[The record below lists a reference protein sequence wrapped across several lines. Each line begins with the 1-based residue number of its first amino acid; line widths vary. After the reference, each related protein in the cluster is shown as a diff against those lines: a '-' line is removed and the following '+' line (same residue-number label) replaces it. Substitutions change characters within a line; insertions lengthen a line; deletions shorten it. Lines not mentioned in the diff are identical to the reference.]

1 MMNLPPSHS
10 ESSGFNQLEYRIQR
24 WIWAEGW
31 TSLRDAQEWAVPV
44 LVDADQDVIIA
55 AATAAGKTEAA
66 FLPILTNL
74 LNHDEPPGA
83 VLYVSPLKA
92 LINDQWD
99 RLGRLCEQLEIPVV
113 AWHGDISSSK
123 KHRFLKSS
131 EGVLLITPESLE
143 ALFVNRGSSLG
154 GVFQNLRY
162 IVVDELHAFIGSERG
177 KQLQS
182 LMHRVELVAGC
193 RLPRVGLSATLGDM
207 KMASEFLRPGGAD
220 TVTVI
225 ESKNSNQTLQVQV
238 RGYIQPSMSELMKAR
253 VELSLDGENE
263 GEQEYEASPDF
274 AIADHLY
281 KVLRGSNNLIFPN
294 SRAQVEWY
302 ADQLRRRCEN
312 DGLPNEFWPHHG
324 SLSKDLREQAEHA
337 LKAGN
342 QAASAICTTTLE
354 LGIDIGSIKT
364 VVQIGAPPSVASL
377 RQRLGRSG
385 RRPGEK
391 ATLRVYCKESPLT
404 DGSSLSDQLRQGLVQ
419 TISMVRLLARGWF
432 EPPRA
437 QGIHASTLVQQCLSV
452 IAQCGGA
459 SAADLWK
466 SLIAEGAFPKVEKSD
481 FMGLLK
487 SLGEHELIIQ
497 DSSGLLLPGVVG
509 ERLINHYEFYSA
521 FTSDEEFRLVCD
533 GKTLGSVPVSRPLTK
548 DQRIIFGGRRWQVR
562 DVDLQAKVII
572 VSAARGGAPPQ
583 FDGLGAMVH
592 DVVRKEMR
600 AVLADS
606 APCPFIDSSAQALLD
621 EARKTFSLLRL
632 GDRYLIEFG
641 SKCSLISWL
650 GDYANDA
657 LRLLL
662 NHVGLPCH
670 NTGLVIEIDA
680 NIDQANAAL
689 NAVGS
694 LDPGDLNSTLADVEN
709 MLREKWDWALPEP
722 LLKRSFASISLDIST
737 AIIFA
742 QRHFAS

>member
-1 MMNLPPSHS
+1 M
-10 ESSGFNQLEYRIQR
+10 
-24 WIWAEGW
+24 
-31 TSLRDAQEWAVPV
+31 RDAQEWAVPV

-74 LNHDEPPGA
+74 LNRDDPPGS
-83 VLYVSPLKA
+83 VLYISPLKA

-99 RLGRLCEQLEIPVV
+99 RLSRLCEQLEIPVV

-123 KHRFLKSS
+123 KHRFLKSP

-154 GVFQNLRY
+154 GVFQHLRY

-182 LMHRVELVAGC
+182 LMHRVELVAGH

-207 KMASEFLRPGGAD
+207 KMASEFLRPGNAD
-220 TVTVI
+220 GVTVI
-225 ESKNSNQTLQVQV
+225 ESKSSNQTLQVQV
-238 RGYIQPSMSELMKAR
+238 RGYIQPPMSELKKKP
-253 VELSLDGENE
+253 VKLSDQAENE
-263 GEQEYEASPDF
+263 DETENEASPDF

-294 SRAQVEWY
+294 SRSQVEWY
-302 ADQLRRRCEN
+302 ADQLRRRCEK
-312 DGLPNEFWPHHG
+312 DGVPNEFWPHHG

-337 LKAGN
+337 LKAGTH
-342 QAASAICTTTLE
+342 AASAICTTTLE

-391 ATLRVYCKESPLT
+391 ATLRVYCKESPLK

-419 TISMVRLLARGWF
+419 TIAMVRLLAKGWF

-466 SLIAEGAFPKVEKSD
+466 SLIAEGAFPKVEKPD
-481 FMGLLK
+481 FVKLLK
-487 SLGEHELIIQ
+487 ALGEHELIVQ
-497 DSSGLLLPGVVG
+497 DSSGLLLPGTVG
-509 ERLINHYEFYSA
+509 EQLINHYEFYSA

-533 GKTLGSVPVSRPLTK
+533 GRALGSVPVSRPLTK

-592 DVVRKEMR
+592 DNVRQEMR
-600 AVLADS
+600 AVLADTI
-606 APCPFIDSSAQALLD
+606 PCPFIDQGAQELLD
-621 EARKTFSLLRL
+621 EARKTFVSLGL
-632 GDRYLIEFG
+632 GKRYIVESG
-641 SKCSLISWL
+641 GKCYLMSWL
-650 GDYANDA
+650 GDHANDA

-662 NHVGLPCH
+662 NHVGLSCD
-670 NTGLVIEIDA
+670 NAGLTIEVDA
-680 NIDQANAAL
+680 DIGRTQMAL
-689 NAVGS
+689 KEVGS
-694 LDPGDLNSTLADVEN
+694 LDAADLDSILSEVEN
-709 MLREKWDWALPEP
+709 MLREKWDWALPQS
-722 LLKRSFASISLDIST
+722 LLMKSFASISLDIST
-737 AIIFA
+737 AILFA
-742 QRHFAS
+742 QSHSLEK

>member
-1 MMNLPPSHS
+1 M
-10 ESSGFNQLEYRIQR
+10 
-24 WIWAEGW
+24 
-31 TSLRDAQEWAVPV
+31 RDAQEWAVPV
-44 LVDADQDVIIA
+44 LVNANQDVIIA

-74 LNHDEPPGA
+74 LNHDDPPGA
-83 VLYVSPLKA
+83 VLYISPLKA

-99 RLGRLCEQLEIPVV
+99 RLSRLCEQLEIPVV

-182 LMHRVELVAGC
+182 LMHRVELVAGR

-207 KMASEFLRPGGAD
+207 KMASEFLRPGGSD

-238 RGYIQPSMSELMKAR
+238 RGYIQPPMNELLNKH
-253 VELSLDGENE
+253 VELSDDGEHEDEKEN
-263 GEQEYEASPDF
+263 EASPDF
-274 AIADHLY
+274 AIADHIY

-294 SRAQVEWY
+294 SRTQVEWY
-302 ADQLRRRCEN
+302 ADQLRRRCEK
-312 DGLPNEFWPHHG
+312 DGLANEFWPHHG
-324 SLSKDLREQAEHA
+324 SLSKDLREQAERA

-385 RRPGEK
+385 RRPGEN
-391 ATLRVYCKESPLT
+391 ATLRVYCKESQLT

-419 TISMVRLLARGWF
+419 TIAMVRLLARGWF

-437 QGIHASTLVQQCLSV
+437 QGIHASTLVQQSLSI

-459 SAADLWK
+459 SAADLWRV
-466 SLIAEGAFPKVEKSD
+466 LIAEGAFPNVEKSD
-481 FMGLLK
+481 FMRLLK
-487 SLGEHELIIQ
+487 SLGEHELIVQ
-497 DSSGLLLPGVVG
+497 DSSGLLLPGMVG

-533 GKTLGSVPVSRPLTK
+533 GKALGSVPVSRPLTK

-572 VSAARGGAPPQ
+572 VSASRGGAPPQ
-583 FDGLGAMVH
+583 FDGLGAMAH
-592 DVVRKEMR
+592 DTVREEMR
-600 AVLADS
+600 AVLADP
-606 APCPFIDSSAQALLD
+606 AACPFIDRGAQALLD
-621 EARKTFSLLRL
+621 EARKTFVSLGL
-632 GDRYLIEFG
+632 GERYLIESSG
-641 SKCSLISWL
+641 KCYLISWL

-662 NHVGLPCH
+662 NHVGLSCD
-670 NTGLVIEIDA
+670 NSGLAIEIDA
-680 NIDQANAAL
+680 NIDQAKAAL
-689 NAVGS
+689 KAVGS
-694 LDPGDLNSTLADVEN
+694 LDPSDLASTLADVEN
-709 MLREKWDWALPEP
+709 MLREKWDWALPET
-722 LLKRSFASISLDIST
+722 LLVKSFASISLDIST
-737 AIIFA
+737 AVFFA
-742 QRHFAS
+742 QKQSAS

>member
-1 MMNLPPSHS
+1 M
-10 ESSGFNQLEYRIQR
+10 
-24 WIWAEGW
+24 WAEGW

-44 LVDADQDVIIA
+44 LVNANQDVIIA

-74 LNHDEPPGA
+74 LNHDDPPGA
-83 VLYVSPLKA
+83 VLYISPLKA

-99 RLGRLCEQLEIPVV
+99 RLSRLCEQLEIPVV

-182 LMHRVELVAGC
+182 LMHRVELVTGH

-207 KMASEFLRPGGAD
+207 KMASEFLRPGNAD
-220 TVTVI
+220 GVTVI
-225 ESKNSNQTLQVQV
+225 ESKSSNQTLQVQV
-238 RGYIQPSMSELMKAR
+238 RGYIQPPMSELKKKP
-253 VELSLDGENE
+253 VERSSDQEENE
-263 GEQEYEASPDF
+263 DETENEASPDF

-294 SRAQVEWY
+294 SRSQVEWY
-302 ADQLRRRCEN
+302 ADQLRRRCEK

-391 ATLRVYCKESPLT
+391 ATLRVYCKESPLK
-404 DGSSLSDQLRQGLVQ
+404 DASSLSDQLRQGLVQ
-419 TISMVRLLARGWF
+419 TIAMVRLLARGWF

-437 QGIHASTLVQQCLSV
+437 QGIHASTLVQQSLSI

-459 SAADLWK
+459 SAADLWRV
-466 SLIAEGAFPKVEKSD
+466 LIAEGAFPNVEKSD
-481 FMGLLK
+481 FVKLLK
-487 SLGEHELIIQ
+487 SLGEHELIVQ
-497 DSSGLLLPGVVG
+497 DSSGLLLPGTVG

-521 FTSDEEFRLVCD
+521 FTSDEEFRLMCE
-533 GKTLGSVPVSRPLTK
+533 GKALGSVPVSRPLTK

-592 DVVRKEMR
+592 DTVREEMR
-600 AVLADS
+600 AVLADP
-606 APCPFIDSSAQALLD
+606 AACPFIDRGAQALLD
-621 EARKTFSLLRL
+621 EARKTFVSLGL
-632 GDRYLIEFG
+632 GERYLIESSG
-641 SKCSLISWL
+641 KCYLISWL

-662 NHVGLPCH
+662 NHVGLSCD
-670 NTGLVIEIDA
+670 NSGLAIEIDA
-680 NIDQANAAL
+680 NIDQAKAAL
-689 NAVGS
+689 KAVGS
-694 LDPGDLNSTLADVEN
+694 LDPSDLDSTLADVEN

-722 LLKRSFASISLDIST
+722 LLVKSFASISLDIST
-737 AIIFA
+737 AVFFA
-742 QRHFAS
+742 QRQSAS

>member
-1 MMNLPPSHS
+1 ML
-10 ESSGFNQLEYRIQR
+10 I
-24 WIWAEGW
+24 
-31 TSLRDAQEWAVPV
+31 
-44 LVDADQDVIIA
+44 DADQDVIIA

-74 LNHDEPPGA
+74 LNSNDTPGS
-83 VLYVSPLKA
+83 VLYISPLKA

-99 RLGRLCEQLEIPVV
+99 RLGRLCEQLGIPVV

-123 KHRFLKSS
+123 KHRFLKSP

-143 ALFVNRGSSLG
+143 ALFVNRGSSLT

-162 IVVDELHAFIGSERG
+162 IVVDEMHAFIGSERG

-182 LMHRVELVAGC
+182 LMRRVELVAGR

-207 KMASEFLRPGGAD
+207 TLASEFLRSGGVD
-220 TVTVI
+220 GVTVI
-225 ESKNSNQTLQVQV
+225 ESKNSNQTLQMQI
-238 RGYIQPSMSELMKAR
+238 RGYIQPPMSELKKTL
-253 VELSLDGENE
+253 VQPSDLEGDEDETENK
-263 GEQEYEASPDF
+263 ASPDF

-294 SRAQVEWY
+294 SRQQVEWY
-302 ADQLRRRCEN
+302 ADQLRRRCEK
-312 DGLPNEFWPHHG
+312 DGVPNEFWPHHG

-337 LKAGN
+337 LKEGN
-342 QAASAICTTTLE
+342 VAASAICTTTLE

-385 RRPGEK
+385 RRPGEN
-391 ATLRVYCKESPLT
+391 AILRVYCKESPLK
-404 DGSSLSDQLRQGLVQ
+404 DGSSISDQLRQGLVQ
-419 TISMVRLLARGWF
+419 TIAMVRLLIGGWF

-437 QGIHASTLVQQCLSV
+437 QGIHASTLVQQCLSI

-459 SAADLWK
+459 SAADLWNC
-466 SLIAEGAFPKVEKSD
+466 LIAEGAFQNVERSD
-481 FMGLLK
+481 FIKLLK
-487 SLGEHELIIQ
+487 SLGEHELIVQ
-497 DSSGLLLPGVVG
+497 DSSGLLLPGTVG

-533 GKTLGSVPVSRPLTK
+533 GKALGSVPVSRPLTK

-562 DVDLQAKVII
+562 NVDLQSKVIT

-592 DVVRKEMR
+592 DNVRLEMR
-600 AVLADS
+600 TVLADP
-606 APCPFIDSSAQALLD
+606 APCPFIDRDAQALLD
-621 EARKTFSLLRL
+621 EARKSFNAL
-632 GDRYLIEFG
+632 GLGKRYVIEAG
-641 SKCSLISWL
+641 GKCYLISWL
-650 GDYANDA
+650 GDFANDA

-662 NHVGLPCH
+662 NHVGLSCECA
-670 NTGLVIEIDA
+670 GLAIEVDA
-680 NIDQANAAL
+680 NIHQTLAAL
-689 NAVGS
+689 KDV
-694 LDPGDLNSTLADVEN
+694 GDLDANNLDSILADVEN
-709 MLREKWDWALPEP
+709 MLREKWDWALPDA
-722 LLKRSFASISLDIST
+722 LLMKSFASISLDIST
-737 AIIFA
+737 AIGFA
-742 QRHFAS
+742 QNLNWDE